1 RSKLRQAGY
10 GEETAFVPQA
20 CITARKTMKTG
31 CAALTQTHKLTKL
44 TNSQTYKLTK
54 LTNSQTHKLT
64 KLTSGLCPLRA
75 ADLTGSG
82 PHAAIACIQGFP
94 LCQRHPPLSDDDA
107 DTKGFLGFGF
117 KN

>member
-1 RSKLRQAGY
+1 
-10 GEETAFVPQA
+10 
-20 CITARKTMKTG
+20 MKTG
-31 CAALTQTHKLTKL
+31 WRGPCVLQKNTNFQTF
-44 TNSQTYKLTK
+44 
-54 LTNSQTHKLT
+54 KLT

-117 KN
+117 KNKNALDLSGATIISGTPY

>member
-1 RSKLRQAGY
+1 MQGLRPLFLLLSRLAPKQTSASRLRRR
-10 GEETAFVPQA
+10 TAFVPQG

-31 CAALTQTHKLTKL
+31 WRGPCPYKPTKPIRLT
-44 TNSQTYKLTK
+44 
-54 LTNSQTHKLT
+54 
-64 KLTSGLCPLRA
+64 CPLMA

-82 PHAAIACIQGFP
+82 PHAAIACFQGFP